1 MKEEKPNSGAVSST
15 ILELYKLHVEMA
27 DRVSQRRAV
36 ANNWFITINA
46 SIFSLGSYIGIKENL
61 CEVVALLCFLGLYL
75 ALIWRALIGS
85 YKKLNSAKFKVIN
98 AIEKKHLPIKPYSDE
113 YKHYKED
120 KRKDFTTV
128 EKWIPTALI
137 IIYSLAFIYFAFYF
151 AFGC

>member
-1 MKEEKPNSGAVSST
+1 MKEEKPNSTAISST

-36 ANNWFITINA
+36 ANNWFITINS
-46 SIFSLGSYIGIKENL
+46 SIFSLGSYISIKGNL
-61 CEVVALLCFLGLYL
+61 REVAFLCFLGLCL
-75 ALIWRALIGS
+75 ALIWRALIRS

-113 YKHYKED
+113 YNHYKED

-128 EKWIPTALI
+128 EKWIPTALM
-137 IIYSLAFIYFAFYF
+137 IIYSLAFIYVVIT
-151 AFGC
+151 CSL

>member
-1 MKEEKPNSGAVSST
+1 MKEEKPNSGAINST

-36 ANNWFITINA
+36 ANNWFITINS
-46 SIFSLGSYIGIKENL
+46 SIFSLGSYIGIKGNL
-61 CEVVALLCFLGLYL
+61 CEVALLSFLGLCL

-98 AIEKKHLPIKPYSDE
+98 AIEEKYLPVKPYSDE
-113 YKHYKED
+113 HTHYKED

-128 EKWIPTALI
+128 EKWIPTALM
-137 IIYSLAFIYFAFYF
+137 IIYSLAFIYVVITC
-151 AFGC
+151 GL

>member
-1 MKEEKPNSGAVSST
+1 MKEEKPNSRAISST
-15 ILELYKLHVEMA
+15 ILELYKLYVEMA

-36 ANNWFITINA
+36 ANNWFITINF
-46 SIFSLGSYIGIKENL
+46 SIFSLGSYIGIKGNL
-61 CEVVALLCFLGLYL
+61 CEAALLCFLGLCL

-113 YKHYKED
+113 YHHYKED

-128 EKWIPTALI
+128 EKWIPTALM
-137 IIYSLAFIYFAFYF
+137 IIYSLAFIYVAIT
-151 AFGC
+151 CVL

>member
-1 MKEEKPNSGAVSST
+1 MKEEKPNSRAISST

-36 ANNWFITINA
+36 ANNWFITINS
-46 SIFSLGSYIGIKENL
+46 SIFSLGSYIGIKGNL
-61 CEVVALLCFLGLYL
+61 REVALLCFLGLCL

-128 EKWIPTALI
+128 EKSIPTALM
-137 IIYSLAFIYFAFYF
+137 IIYSLAFIYVVIT
-151 AFGC
+151 CSL